1 MNAIARL
8 VERWKSTGIACPPG
22 VAPAD
27 IAAFEDRYHVDLPSD
42 LREYFLTVNGMDPSD
57 RCDDDLFSFF
67 PLQEVATIA
76 ERLPD
81 RCSKFAE
88 ASNYFMFADH
98 SIALPTYAIRLSSN
112 PDDPNP
118 VASVYSDF
126 GAIEVEV
133 FFNSFTDFVNH
144 YLDDPRGTAAALPRN
159 TKRVV
164 DEVIRGARRD
174 SEW

>member
-1 MNAIARL
+1 
-8 VERWKSTGIACPPG
+8 
-22 VAPAD
+22 
-27 IAAFEDRYHVDLPSD
+27 
-42 LREYFLTVNGMDPSD
+42 
-57 RCDDDLFSFF
+57 
-67 PLQEVATIA
+67 
-76 ERLPD
+76 
-81 RCSKFAE
+81 
-88 ASNYFMFADH
+88 
-98 SIALPTYAIRLSSN
+98 
-112 PDDPNP
+112 
-118 VASVYSDF
+118 VYSDF